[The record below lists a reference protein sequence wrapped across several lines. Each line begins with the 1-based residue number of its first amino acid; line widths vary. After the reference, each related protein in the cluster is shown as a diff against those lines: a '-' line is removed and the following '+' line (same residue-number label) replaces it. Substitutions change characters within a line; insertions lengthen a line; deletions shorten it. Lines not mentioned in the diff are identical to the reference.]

1 MTHCI
6 EMPWTGAAP
15 RRSLVGKRA
24 PERRPRPNIEFKSK
38 REAEIWAAIYADQSC
53 HPFHRWEV
61 EQAGAIFSVAVYDAN
76 TGAFSHWAEP

>member
-6 EMPWTGAAP
+6 EMPWTGTAP

-38 REAEIWAAIYADQSC
+38 REAELWAAIYADQSC
-53 HPFHRWEV
+53 HP
-61 EQAGAIFSVAVYDAN
+61 GIFSVAFA
-76 TGAFSHWAEP
+76 